1 MNAHPEDYQKA
12 TVTILS
18 DKAHPSG
25 LILPLVNGK

>member
-1 MNAHPEDYQKA
+1 MTAHPGDYQKA

-25 LILPLVNGK
+25 LILPVVDGK